1 MPLGEG
7 GSWQL
12 GGFCTMTGSQGGPSV
27 TEHGWALTS
36 SSSLCLLRCAVVL
49 SSQGGAMADSGS
61 PPPARTSSA
70 LRAAAGCCNPLCCVS
85 ESLFQTHGCTV
96 WLSTGC
102 DNGNGLMSL
111 NHPLSEQFMG
121 HHVASQHQGCSA
133 ASTIT
138 SLLELDHGSLET
150 IL

>member
-1 MPLGEG
+1 MPLAEG

-61 PPPARTSSA
+61 PPPQGQVQPSELQLGAAIPSVVFPRASSRPTAALCGSARD
-70 LRAAAGCCNPLCCVS
+70 VI
-85 ESLFQTHGCTV
+85 
-96 WLSTGC
+96 
-102 DNGNGLMSL
+102 
-111 NHPLSEQFMG
+111 MG
-121 HHVASQHQGCSA
+121 
-133 ASTIT
+133 T
-138 SLLELDHGSLET
+138 D
-150 IL
+150 